1 VSAHAQV
8 VRDVILR
15 DGTTLRLRAPV
26 RADAERLLAF
36 VQRLSPES
44 RYLRFHGVASI
55 DSRLLDPF
63 VDPDWSEFGALVG
76 TVGHDD
82 DEDIVALGTWSRLR
96 DPKRAEAAF
105 AVADGYQRRGIGTRL
120 LEQLAAL
127 AADSGIESFV
137 AEVLPSNI
145 AMLDVFERAGFEISR
160 TLAGGEVEVAF
171 PIATTESYRR
181 NVETRDHNAVVASLR
196 PFFSPDSVA
205 VVGASARP
213 GSIGGLVFRNIRAA
227 GFNGEAFPINR
238 SGEAIDDVP
247 GYTSITEV
255 PTPVDLAVFC
265 LPGAYVL
272 EHVAEALSTGTRA
285 LCVISAGFAEIGPE
299 GAAREARLLDLVR
312 EHGARLI
319 GPNCLGISSTGAGLN
334 ATFAPHAFPP
344 GRIAFSSQ
352 SGALGLALLERSEAR
367 GLGFSA
373 FVSVGNK
380 ADVSSNDLL
389 EYWEEDEDA
398 GVVLLYLE
406 SFGNPRKF
414 GRLAR
419 RVSREKPILAMK
431 SGITGAGSRAA
442 ASHTAAL
449 AGSEAA
455 VSALFRQAG
464 VIRAETVE
472 ELVDVA
478 ALLSTQPLPAGRNV
492 AIVTN
497 AGGLGILCADACEGA
512 GLELVPLREETRA
525 ALTEVAPP
533 EASLQNPVDL
543 LGSATA
549 ETYSRALPHIVADDG
564 VDAVIVLFVPAA
576 QVTADDVAA
585 AVRETQGGSASKPI
599 VPVFIA
605 AEMPAGSFTYPESAA
620 RALGRA
626 AERADWLRRPA
637 GSVPPVDV
645 DREAAAEV
653 VGRALERSNDVWLAG
668 PEIRLLLDAYG
679 IALVPERFVA
689 GPEDAVEAAMELG
702 FPVVVKTAEAGAH
715 KTDTGGVLLDLKD
728 ADAVRAAAHAIDG
741 SLLVQPMIGEGVELL
756 AGIVQDPVFG
766 PLVAFGPGGIYAELI
781 GDAGFRIAPLTD
793 VDADELVRGGKAGRL
808 VAGFRGRP
816 AADAAALVDLLHRL
830 SRLGEDFPEVAELDL
845 NPVAGLASGCLALDA
860 RVRIGQVE
868 RGRRLKTW

>member
-1 VSAHAQV
+1 VGASQV
-8 VRDVILR
+8 VRDVILK

-26 RADAERLLAF
+26 KADAERLFAF
-36 VQRLSPES
+36 VAGLSPES
-44 RYLRFHGVASI
+44 RYLRFHGFVPLEAG
-55 DSRLLDPF
+55 LLDPF
-63 VDPDWSEFGALVG
+63 VDPDWVERGALVG

-82 DEDIVALGTWSRLR
+82 GEDVVALGTWSRLR

-105 AVADGYQRRGIGTRL
+105 LVSDAYQARGIGTRL
-120 LEQLAAL
+120 LEQLASL
-127 AADSGIESFV
+127 AAESGIESFV
-137 AEVLPSNI
+137 AEVLPSNV
-145 AMLDVFERAGFEISR
+145 AMLEVFERAGFEVSR
-160 TLAGGEVEVAF
+160 ALAGGEIEVTF
-171 PIATTESYRR
+171 PIATTESYRSV
-181 NVETRDHNAVVASLR
+181 VETRDHEAVVASLR
-196 PFFSPDSVA
+196 PFFSPESVA
-205 VVGASARP
+205 VMGASARSN
-213 GSIGGLVFRNIRAA
+213 SIGGLVFRNILRA
-227 GFNGEAFPINR
+227 GFTGNAYPINR
-238 SGEAIDDVP
+238 AAEPLDGVAAYPSINDVP
-247 GYTSITEV
+247 R
-255 PTPVDLAVFC
+255 PVDLAVLC

-272 EHVAEALSTGTRA
+272 EAADEALSVGTRA
-285 LCVISAGFAEIGPE
+285 LCVISAGFAEIGAE

-319 GPNCLGISSTGAGLN
+319 GPNCLGISSTRAHLN

-367 GLGFSA
+367 GLGFSS

-389 EYWEEDEDA
+389 EYWEDDEDA

-419 RVSREKPILAMK
+419 RVSRKKPILAMK
-431 SGITGAGSRAA
+431 SGVTGAGSRAA

-492 AIVTN
+492 AVVTN

-512 GLELVPLREETRA
+512 GLELVKLDEETRA
-525 ALTEVAPP
+525 ALAEVTPP
-533 EASLQNPVDL
+533 EASLENPIDL

-549 ETYSRALPHIVADDG
+549 ETYARALPCIVADDG

-576 QVTADDVAA
+576 QVTAPDVASVLRA
-585 AVRETQGGSASKPI
+585 AQAGSASKPI

-637 GSVPPVDV
+637 GSIPRIEV
-645 DREAAAEV
+645 DREAAQGV
-653 VGRALERSNDVWLAG
+653 VASAIERSEDAWLAG
-668 PEIRLLLDAYG
+668 PEIRILLDAYG

-689 GPEDAVEAAMELG
+689 GPEEAVRAAEELG
-702 FPVVVKTAEAGAH
+702 FPAVVKTAEAGAH
-715 KTDTGGVLLDLKD
+715 KTETGGVRLDLRD
-728 ADAVRAAAHAIDG
+728 ADAVHKAAEAIG
-741 SLLVQPMIGEGVELL
+741 GRLLVQPMVGEGVELL
-756 AGIVQDPVFG
+756 AGVVQDPVFG
-766 PLVAFGPGGIYAELI
+766 PLVAFGPGGVYAELI
-781 GDAGFRIAPLTD
+781 GNAGFRIAPLTD
-793 VDADELVRGGKAGRL
+793 VDADELVHAGKAGRL
-808 VAGFRGRP
+808 VEGFRGRP
-816 AADAAALVDLLHRL
+816 AADAAALADLLLRL
-830 SRLGEDFPEVAELDL
+830 SRLGEDFPEIGELDL
-845 NPVAGLASGCLALDA
+845 NPVVGLASGCLALDA
-860 RVRIGQVE
+860 RVRVRAVE
-868 RGRRLKTW
+868 TSERLKTW